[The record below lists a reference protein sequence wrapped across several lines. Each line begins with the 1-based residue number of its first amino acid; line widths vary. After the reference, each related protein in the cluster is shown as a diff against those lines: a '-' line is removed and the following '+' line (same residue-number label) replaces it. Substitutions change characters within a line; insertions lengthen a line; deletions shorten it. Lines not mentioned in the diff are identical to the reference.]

1 MKQTIFVLTIF
12 SFFFAC
18 KPAQKVQKIE
28 QAIYNKDTT
37 GSVRVKETPKVDSA
51 AIVRDIMQKVMM
63 RKIDITTFEAKIKV
77 DYEDKDDANSITAYV
92 KLKKDSVIN
101 IKLTYPVI
109 GVLFELQAFKDS
121 VILLNYRNKTVQY
134 RKISYLQEIT
144 EIPFDFTTL
153 QDMILGNPVFI
164 NGTIVSYKDSDAGLL
179 VLVNGDIF
187 KHLITLE
194 KDEFKVT
201 HSKLDD
207 IHAERNRTC
216 DITLSNY
223 ETLGAY
229 KFSTLRKISIAE
241 KSKLDISLDFKK
253 PSFNQPLTLNF
264 SIPRGFK
271 RQ

>member
-1 MKQTIFVLTIF
+1 M
-12 SFFFAC
+12 
-18 KPAQKVQKIE
+18 
-28 QAIYNKDTT
+28 
-37 GSVRVKETPKVDSA
+37 
-51 AIVRDIMQKVMM
+51 
-63 RKIDITTFEAKIKV
+63 
-77 DYEDKDDANSITAYV
+77 
-92 KLKKDSVIN
+92 
-101 IKLTYPVI
+101 
-109 GVLFELQAFKDS
+109 
-121 VILLNYRNKTVQY
+121 
-134 RKISYLQEIT
+134 
-144 EIPFDFTTL
+144 
-153 QDMILGNPVFI
+153 
-164 NGTIVSYKDSDAGLL
+164 
-179 VLVNGDIF
+179 NGDIF

-229 KFSTLRKISIAE
+229 KFSTLRKIYIAE